1 MQKKLLSNYLFDNF
15 KKVNLINSQ
24 HEFSL
29 NFLFKCKNYYYNNTV
44 VSKRDLPLNAAIDC
58 LIQVRKKLKKLKEQ
72 KSEVGPINDDKIVVL
87 EDAEIKLQEY
97 LRIRFRVAEIV
108 EEIETIYD
116 HEDYYGVII

>member
-1 MQKKLLSNYLFDNF
+1 MQKKLLLNYLYDNF
-15 KKVNLINSQ
+15 LKVNLVISQ
-24 HEFSL
+24 SHFSEI
-29 NFLFKCKNYYYNNTV
+29 FLMKSKTYYYHNYKM
-44 VSKRDLPLNAAIDC
+44 KRDLPLNAAIDC